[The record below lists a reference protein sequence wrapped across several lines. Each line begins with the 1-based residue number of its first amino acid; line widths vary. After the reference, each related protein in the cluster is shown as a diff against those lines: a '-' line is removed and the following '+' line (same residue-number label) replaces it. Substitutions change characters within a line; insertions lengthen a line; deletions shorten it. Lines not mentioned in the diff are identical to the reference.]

1 MRLWAICCY
10 VAFIYWLSL
19 HIAPMKMLFYPTLG
33 AFCFLFMSRTDYK
46 GIGKIS
52 LGAFG
57 ASIIGTIIYTVT
69 IVYTF
74 IPDILALF
82 INTLV
87 IIRLIQKCRLNAP
100 PVLAVSF
107 IPFFAGGSG
116 ASIWYIPLFVGA
128 SLAGLTLL
136 LMGVDW
142 VEKTQRSWVT
152 SRSGVTEA
160 E

>member
-1 MRLWAICCY
+1 MNMRLWAICCY
-10 VAFIYWLSL
+10 VAFVYWISL
-19 HIAPMKMLFYPTLG
+19 HISPLKMLFYPTLG

-57 ASIIGTIIYTVT
+57 ASIIGTIIYT
-69 IVYTF
+69 F
-74 IPDILALF
+74 IPGILALF

-87 IIRLIQKCRLNAP
+87 NIRLIQKFRLNAP
-100 PVLAVSF
+100 PVLGVSF
-107 IPFFAGGSG
+107 IPFFAGEGG
-116 ASIWYIPLFVGA
+116 AAAWHIPLFVGA

-136 LMGVDW
+136 LMAVDW
-142 VEKTQRSWVT
+142 LEKTQRAWFT
-152 SRSGVTEA
+152 AKRGLPEA